1 MKTNQELKNAALAA
15 LKGKW
20 TPSVMATLVLFA
32 GMMIP
37 IILALVV
44 EGIVDPSLESETM
57 SVWSILVL
65 YGFVFLLYY
74 PLSMV
79 GYYNAFKV
87 LHQTGDDKV
96 TSNMFSFTFEGYL
109 KNLGFTL
116 LYILFVFLWA
126 LLFYIPGIVKGIA
139 YSLSPFILK
148 DNPELSANEAINLS
162 QKMMK
167 GHKFDLFFLML
178 SFIGW
183 IILGAFTLGIAY
195 MWLIPYMS
203 ATLAAFYQDVK
214 KEYIK

>member
-79 GYYNAFKV
+79 GY
-87 LHQTGDDKV
+87 
-96 TSNMFSFTFEGYL
+96 
-109 KNLGFTL
+109 
-116 LYILFVFLWA
+116 
-126 LLFYIPGIVKGIA
+126 
-139 YSLSPFILK
+139 
-148 DNPELSANEAINLS
+148 
-162 QKMMK
+162 
-167 GHKFDLFFLML
+167 
-178 SFIGW
+178 
-183 IILGAFTLGIAY
+183 
-195 MWLIPYMS
+195 
-203 ATLAAFYQDVK
+203 
-214 KEYIK
+214 

>member
-79 GYYNAFKV
+79 GYYNAFKD
-87 LHQTGDDKV
+87 LLRDD
-96 TSNMFSFTFEGYL
+96 EG
-109 KNLGFTL
+109 
-116 LYILFVFLWA
+116 
-126 LLFYIPGIVKGIA
+126 
-139 YSLSPFILK
+139 
-148 DNPELSANEAINLS
+148 
-162 QKMMK
+162 
-167 GHKFDLFFLML
+167 
-178 SFIGW
+178 
-183 IILGAFTLGIAY
+183 
-195 MWLIPYMS
+195 
-203 ATLAAFYQDVK
+203 
-214 KEYIK
+214 